1 METQI
6 NIQDD
11 FDLEKIAT
19 SGQCFRVRKFDDGT
33 YRFIT
38 GSHILYIRPIE
49 GSLYLASCSQKE
61 WREIW
66 ETYFDLTRDYA
77 GLRKRAGG
85 KNLFLQKTMEY
96 GRGLRVLR
104 QEPWE
109 MLITFIISQRKN
121 IPAISKSVGM
131 LAQKYGTQVSTAWET
146 VSLFPTPEELDS
158 VSIEELSECRLG
170 YRAAYV
176 RDAVD
181 KVRSET
187 LDLTAI
193 AGYEDERLFQ
203 ELLQV
208 HGVGKKVANCV
219 CLFGY
224 GRSAR
229 VPVDVWISRV
239 IQEECKGQ
247 NPFPA
252 FGEDAGIMQQY
263 AFYYEKKFWH

>member
-131 LAQKYGTQVSTAWET
+131 LAQKYGAQVSTAWET

>member
-6 NIQDD
+6 SIRDD
-11 FDLEKIAT
+11 FDLEKIA
-19 SGQCFRVRKFDDGT
+19 SCGQCFRVRKFDDGT

-38 GSHILYIRPIE
+38 GSHILYIRHIE
-49 GSLYLASCSQKE
+49 DSLYLVSCSEKE

-66 ETYFDLTRDYA
+66 ETYFDLTRNYA
-77 GLRKRAGG
+77 GLRKSVGG
-85 KNLFLQKTMEY
+85 KNGFIQKTMEY

-109 MLITFIISQRKN
+109 MLVTFIISQRKN

-131 LAQKYGTQVSTAWET
+131 LAQKYGTLASTSHET
-146 VSLFPTPEELDS
+146 VNLFPTAQELAA
-158 VSIEELSECRLG
+158 VSIEELAECGLG

-176 RDAVD
+176 KDAVD
-181 KVRSET
+181 KVQSKT

-193 AGYEDERLFQ
+193 AEYEDERLFQ

-208 HGVGKKVANCV
+208 HGVGKKIANCV

-263 AFYYEKKFWH
+263 AFYYEKNFWH